1 MFQPAKRIGC
11 RAGGVKEVK
20 EHPWFAG
27 IDWELL
33 LQKKIPPPFVPRT
46 TGVSDTGNVDEEF
59 TSELPE
65 ETPAEMNALLL
76 QHNSDALF
84 DNFSFVN
91 ESNVPKTTDNS
102 TLQTDES
109 QGKGG
114 RMRKNSFDDEPALE
128 LDSLPDDQSGSQ
140 Q

>member
-1 MFQPAKRIGC
+1 
-11 RAGGVKEVK
+11 
-20 EHPWFAG
+20 
-27 IDWELL
+27 
-33 LQKKIPPPFVPRT
+33 
-46 TGVSDTGNVDEEF
+46 
-59 TSELPE
+59 
-65 ETPAEMNALLL
+65 MNALLL

-128 LDSLPDDQSGSQ
+128 MDSLPDD
-140 Q
+140 